1 MKKVKTYSLVV
12 FAALSLF
19 TSCSKDDDSV
29 DSSPNNDGQVA
40 FTIDGTWKLTSFNT
54 TTPLDL
60 NGDGVAEA
68 NIIAEAN
75 CYTNET
81 IVFNA
86 DSTGVTKVTSYANI
100 DAVLEIGTTD
110 SYTYSSECID
120 EIEDTNFTWSK
131 NSDTV
136 TIVNEDLS
144 TYSLSLNSDNEL
156 IVTFEDAFSVE
167 DPDSG
172 VTVVSDE
179 DFTMIYT
186 KQ

>member
-1 MKKVKTYSLVV
+1 MKNLKIYSLTV
-12 FAALSLF
+12 FTALSLF
-19 TSCSKDDDSV
+19 TSCSKDDDSS
-29 DSSPNNDGQVA
+29 DSDVEVS

-60 NGDGVAEA
+60 NGDGVSEV

-81 IVFNA
+81 VVFNA
-86 DSTGVTKVTSYANI
+86 DNTGVIKSTSYADI
-100 DAVLEIGTTD
+100 EAVLETGPTD
-110 SYTYSSECID
+110 SYTYNSECID
-120 EIEDTNFTWSK
+120 EVENINFTWTK
-131 NSDTV
+131 NSDTL
-136 TIVNEDLS
+136 TIVDEDS
-144 TYSLSLNSDNEL
+144 SSYSLYLNSNNEL
-156 IVTFEDAFSVE
+156 TITFEDAFSVE
-167 DPDSG
+167 DPDNE